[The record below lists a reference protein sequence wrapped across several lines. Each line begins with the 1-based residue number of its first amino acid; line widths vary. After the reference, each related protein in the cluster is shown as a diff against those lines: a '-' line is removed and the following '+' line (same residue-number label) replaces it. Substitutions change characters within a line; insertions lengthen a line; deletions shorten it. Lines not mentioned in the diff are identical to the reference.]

1 MADQSIA
8 PPPLLRVTALQPAR
22 RRAGF
27 AFGREPVVLAR
38 EDLGTGLA
46 AVMRLAELLGDPL
59 LQVVLL
65 VDEEA
70 REIGDDERAAL
81 TALLEAE
88 AEAEAEIEPL
98 KVDPASPPTADA
110 EAAKPAPRAP
120 RTKT

>member
-46 AVMRLAELLGDPL
+46 AVMRMAELLGDPL
-59 LQVVLL
+59 LRVELL
-65 VDEEA
+65 EDGEA
-70 REIGDDERAAL
+70 REIGAEERAEL
-81 TALLEAE
+81 TTLLEAE
-88 AEAEAEIEPL
+88 AEVEAEVEPL
-98 KVDPASPPTADA
+98 NVDPASPLTADA

-120 RTKT
+120 STKT

>member
-1 MADQSIA
+1 MSTA
-8 PPPLLRVTALQPAR
+8 PAPLLRVTALQPAR

-27 AFGREPVVLAR
+27 AFTREPVVLAR

-59 LQVVLL
+59 LRVELL
-65 VDEEA
+65 EDGEA
-70 REIGDDERAAL
+70 REIGAEERAELAVL
-81 TALLEAE
+81 AE
-88 AEAEAEIEPL
+88 AAAEVEPL